1 VLGFPGGAVMNE
13 WFRKAAHWSAL
24 MVGSPWAFLA
34 AVLLIVVWAV
44 SGPLVG
50 FSDTWQLV
58 INTSTTVLTFLIV
71 FLIQNTQNREARA
84 MQLKLDELLRAVR
97 EARTAMVA
105 LESLPDEELER
116 LQQRFQQLQERAARA
131 ERSNER
137 TATRRGE
144 HSSRAPA

>member
-1 VLGFPGGAVMNE
+1 MNE
-13 WFRKAAHWSAL
+13 WFRKAAHQSAL
-24 MVGSPWAFLA
+24 VVGSPWAFLA
-34 AVLLIVVWAV
+34 AVVLIVVWAI

-71 FLIQNTQNREARA
+71 FLIQNTQNRESRA
-84 MQLKLDELLRAVR
+84 MQLKLDELLRAVK
-97 EARTAMVA
+97 EARTTMVA

-116 LQQRFQQLQERAARA
+116 LQQRFQRLQELAARA
-131 ERSNER
+131 ESSDER

-144 HSSRAPA
+144 HSSRAPT